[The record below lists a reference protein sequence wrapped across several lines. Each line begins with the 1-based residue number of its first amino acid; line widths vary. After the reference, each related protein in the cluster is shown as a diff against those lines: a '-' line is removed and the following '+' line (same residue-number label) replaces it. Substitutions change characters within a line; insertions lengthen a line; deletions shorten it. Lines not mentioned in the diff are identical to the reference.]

1 VLRLAADAE
10 APTADAEAPTAD
22 AEAPTADAEA
32 VTGGSRGGRLG
43 SRGRSGVV
51 TVEPPACYTPPPME
65 SIRDPVRQARR
76 IVLKVGTRVAT
87 GADNSFA
94 RGVIGPFVRQ
104 VAAARAAPAASRAG
118 SPGGGERSL
127 LVVSS
132 GAIALGLNR
141 MRVAE
146 RPKELAMLQAAAAIG
161 QSRLMH
167 AYEQEFEAAG
177 QETAQVLLTL
187 EDIRSRA
194 RYLNIR
200 NTIFTLW
207 SFGAV
212 PIVNE
217 NDTVSYAE
225 IRFGDNDIISAHLA
239 TMLDADLL
247 IILTDTDG
255 VYDADPKPHRAAR
268 PLRTVERITDD
279 LLAFASGKG
288 SDFSSGGMASKIR
301 AADIATRAGVGVV
314 IAKGEG
320 VDLARILDGEPIGT
334 YFVPAARRLR
344 GRKKW
349 MAFNPSTEGA
359 IVVDR
364 GAERAVV
371 REGRSL
377 LPAGVREARGGFPM
391 GGVVSIRAE
400 DGREI
405 ARGLSNYSCED
416 LERIKGLNSARI
428 AAVLGVEAAF
438 AEVVH
443 RDNLVVVDRDAGAME
458 TGRNQ

>member
-1 VLRLAADAE
+1 MASV
-10 APTADAEAPTAD
+10 
-22 AEAPTADAEA
+22 
-32 VTGGSRGGRLG
+32 
-43 SRGRSGVV
+43 
-51 TVEPPACYTPPPME
+51 
-65 SIRDPVRQARR
+65 RDPVKRARR

-87 GADNSFA
+87 GDDNSFA
-94 RGVIGPFVRQ
+94 RSVIGPFVRQ
-104 VAAARAAPAASRAG
+104 VAAARGGSPAARAG
-118 SPGGGERSL
+118 VPAGVTPGSPPDGGRSL
-127 LVVSS
+127 IVVSS

-141 MRVAE
+141 MRVTE
-146 RPKELAMLQAAAAIG
+146 RPKELAMLQAAAAMG

-187 EDIRSRA
+187 EDIRSRT

-207 SFGAV
+207 SYGVV

-225 IRFGDNDIISAHLA
+225 IRFGDNDILSAHLA
-239 TMLDADLL
+239 AMLDADLL
-247 IILTDTDG
+247 VILTDTDG
-255 VYDADPKPHRAAR
+255 VYDANPKTHRDAR
-268 PLRTVERITDD
+268 PLRTVERITDE
-279 LLAFASGKG
+279 LVAAAAGKG

-301 AADIATRAGVGVV
+301 AADVAVRAGVGVV

-320 VDLARILDGEPIGT
+320 FDLGRVLDGEEIGT
-334 YFVPAARRLR
+334 WFVPAARRLR

-371 REGRSL
+371 RQGRSL
-377 LPAGVREARGGFPM
+377 LPAGVKDASGGFPM
-391 GGVVSIRAE
+391 GGVVSIRSE

-405 ARGLSNYSCED
+405 ARGLSNYSCGD
-416 LERIKGLNSARI
+416 LERIRGMNSARI

-443 RDNLVVVDRDAGAME
+443 RDNLVVVDRDAGRGGGTGSGSDADAE
-458 TGRNQ
+458 AGATGRQQ

>member
-1 VLRLAADAE
+1 MASV
-10 APTADAEAPTAD
+10 
-22 AEAPTADAEA
+22 
-32 VTGGSRGGRLG
+32 
-43 SRGRSGVV
+43 
-51 TVEPPACYTPPPME
+51 
-65 SIRDPVRQARR
+65 RDPIRQARR

-87 GADNSFA
+87 EGDNAFA
-94 RGVIGPFVRQ
+94 RGVIGPLVRQ
-104 VAAARAAPAASRAG
+104 VSAARAGPSAG
-118 SPGGGERSL
+118 AGRSL
-127 LVVSS
+127 IVVSS

-141 MRVAE
+141 MGVTE
-146 RPKELAMLQAAAAIG
+146 RPKELAMLQAAAAMG

-187 EDIRSRA
+187 EDIRSRT

-200 NTIFTLW
+200 TTIFTLW
-207 SFGAV
+207 SYGVV

-225 IRFGDNDIISAHLA
+225 IRFGDNDILSAHLA
-239 TMLDADLL
+239 AMLDADLL
-247 IILTDTDG
+247 VILTDTDG
-255 VYDADPKPHRAAR
+255 VYDANPKTHRDAR
-268 PLRTVERITDD
+268 PLRTVERVTDA
-279 LLAFASGKG
+279 LLSAAEGKG
-288 SDFSSGGMASKIR
+288 SAFSSGGMASKIR
-301 AADIATRAGVGVV
+301 AADVAVRSGVGVV

-320 VDLARILDGEPIGT
+320 LQLDRILAGEEVGT

-349 MAFNPSTEGA
+349 MAFNPGTEGS

-364 GAERAVV
+364 GAERAIV
-371 REGRSL
+371 RQGRSL
-377 LPAGVREARGGFPM
+377 LAAGVKAADGAFPV
-391 GGVVSIRAE
+391 GGVVSIRDE

-416 LERIKGLNSARI
+416 LARIKGLNSARI
-428 AAVLGVEAAF
+428 ASVLGVEAAF

-443 RDNLVVVDRDAGAME
+443 RDNLVVVDRDNGAGE
-458 TGRNQ
+458 GT

>member
-1 VLRLAADAE
+1 MTLSARTWY
-10 APTADAEAPTAD
+10 TA
-22 AEAPTADAEA
+22 
-32 VTGGSRGGRLG
+32 
-43 SRGRSGVV
+43 
-51 TVEPPACYTPPPME
+51 PPMA
-65 SIRDPVRQARR
+65 SVRDPVRFARR

-87 GADNSFA
+87 EGGNAFA

-104 VAAARAAPAASRAG
+104 VAAARSSA
-118 SPGGGERSL
+118 PGGAERSL
-127 LVVSS
+127 IVVSS

-141 MRVAE
+141 MGVAE
-146 RPKELAMLQAAAAIG
+146 RPRELAMLQAAAAMG

-167 AYEQEFEAAG
+167 AYEQEFEAVG

-187 EDIRSRA
+187 EDIRSRI

-207 SFGAV
+207 SFGVV

-239 TMLDADLL
+239 AMLDADLL
-247 IILTDTDG
+247 VILTDTDG
-255 VYDADPKPHRAAR
+255 VYDANPRTHRDAR
-268 PLRTVERITDD
+268 PLRTVERITDG
-279 LLAFASGKG
+279 LLAAAEGKG
-288 SDFSSGGMASKIR
+288 SAFSSGGMASKIR
-301 AADIATRAGVGVV
+301 AADIAMRAGVGVV

-320 VDLARILDGEPIGT
+320 LDLARILAGDEVGT
-334 YFVPAARRLR
+334 YFVPALRRLR

-349 MAFNPSTEGA
+349 MAFNPTTEGA

-364 GAERAVV
+364 GAERAIV
-371 REGRSL
+371 RQGRSL
-377 LPAGVREARGGFPM
+377 LPAGVKAATGDFPM
-391 GGVVSIRAE
+391 GGVVSIRDE

-416 LERIKGLNSARI
+416 LERIKGKNSARI

-443 RDNLVVVDRDAGAME
+443 RDNLVVVDRGGTTAA
-458 TGRNQ
+458 T

>member
-1 VLRLAADAE
+1 MPTTLRGPVADVKLAAGPA
-10 APTADAEAPTAD
+10 
-22 AEAPTADAEA
+22 
-32 VTGGSRGGRLG
+32 RGAR
-43 SRGRSGVV
+43 
-51 TVEPPACYTPPPME
+51 ACYTAAPMA
-65 SIRDPVRQARR
+65 SVRDPLRSARR

-87 GADNSFA
+87 RGDNAFA

-104 VAAARAAPAASRAG
+104 VAAARAGPP
-118 SPGGGERSL
+118 PGPERSL
-127 LVVSS
+127 IVVSS

-141 MRVAE
+141 MGVAQ
-146 RPKELAMLQAAAAIG
+146 RPKELAMLQAAAAMG

-167 AYEQEFEAAG
+167 AYEQEFEAVG

-207 SFGAV
+207 SFGVV

-239 TMLDADLL
+239 AMLDADLL
-247 IILTDTDG
+247 VILTDTDG
-255 VYDADPKPHRAAR
+255 VYDANPKTHRDAR
-268 PLRTVERITDD
+268 PLRTVERIGD
-279 LLAFASGKG
+279 AVVAAAEGAG
-288 SDFSSGGMASKIR
+288 SAFSSGGMASKIR
-301 AADIATRAGVGVV
+301 AADIAVRAGVGVV

-320 VDLARILDGEPIGT
+320 LDLARILDGEEIGT

-349 MAFNPSTEGA
+349 MAFTPATGGVIE
-359 IVVDR
+359 VDR
-364 GAERAVV
+364 GAERAIV
-371 REGRSL
+371 RQGRSL
-377 LPAGVREARGGFPM
+377 LPAGVKSARGGFAV
-391 GGVVSIRAE
+391 GEVVAIRGE
-400 DGREI
+400 DGSEI

-428 AAVLGVEAAF
+428 ASVLGVEAAF

-443 RDNLVVVDRDAGAME
+443 RDNLVVLDREAGSGA
-458 TGRNQ
+458 

>member
-1 VLRLAADAE
+1 M
-10 APTADAEAPTAD
+10 AP
-22 AEAPTADAEA
+22 
-32 VTGGSRGGRLG
+32 V
-43 SRGRSGVV
+43 
-51 TVEPPACYTPPPME
+51 
-65 SIRDPVRQARR
+65 RDPIRSARR

-87 GADNSFA
+87 ESDNAFA

-104 VAAARAAPAASRAG
+104 VCAARASSATGPQ
-118 SPGGGERSL
+118 RSL
-127 LVVSS
+127 IVVSS

-141 MRVAE
+141 MHVAE
-146 RPKELAMLQAAAAIG
+146 RPKELAMLQAAAAMG

-187 EDIRSRA
+187 EDIRGRT

-207 SFGAV
+207 SFGVV

-239 TMLDADLL
+239 AMLDADLL
-247 IILTDTDG
+247 VILTDTDG
-255 VYDADPKPHRAAR
+255 VYDANPKTHPDAR
-268 PLRTVERITDD
+268 PLRTVERISDR
-279 LLAFASGKG
+279 LVAAAEGKG
-288 SDFSSGGMASKIR
+288 SAFSSGGMASKIR
-301 AADIATRAGVGVV
+301 AADIAVRAGVGVV

-320 VDLARILDGEPIGT
+320 LQLDRILAGDEVGT

-349 MAFNPSTEGA
+349 MAFNPTTEGT
-359 IVVDR
+359 IEVDR
-364 GAERAVV
+364 GAERAIV
-371 REGRSL
+371 RQGRSL
-377 LPAGVREARGGFPM
+377 LPAGVKAAAGAFPM
-391 GGVVSIRAE
+391 GGVVSIRDE

-416 LERIKGLNSARI
+416 LQRIKGLNSARI
-428 AAVLGVEAAF
+428 ASVLGVEAAY

-443 RDNLVVVDRDAGAME
+443 RDNLVVVGRGTTGAE
-458 TGRNQ
+458 T